1 MYSRLRKISCWW
13 KKHRKPQTGS
23 FFDVFQAEKDFR
35 LEEKASEMT
44 NRNSSDV
51 FHGMM
56 RIVKSGGPT

>member
-1 MYSRLRKISCWW
+1 MYFRLRKISGWR

-23 FFDVFQAEKDFR
+23 YSDAFQAEKDFL

-44 NRNSSDV
+44 NRNFSDV

-56 RIVKSGGPT
+56 GIVKSGGPT